1 MYIASL
7 TVHSLVHEWPRADN
21 DVIFDMVIHFIAI
34 FNVDACAPHVPQD
47 IVADSRE
54 MSPMD
59 DDTSLVRLL
68 DSVISELTVRARAE
82 LVKMKAILSL
92 IYEYVDGVECS
103 KYA

>member
-1 MYIASL
+1 MD
-7 TVHSLVHEWPRADN
+7 SLVHEWPRADN
-21 DVIFDMVIHFIAI
+21 DVIFDMVEHFIAI

-54 MSPMD
+54 MSPVD

-92 IYEYVDGVECS
+92 RRKSVRVMYEYVDGVECS

>member
-1 MYIASL
+1 M
-7 TVHSLVHEWPRADN
+7 HSLVHEWPRADN

-34 FNVDACAPHVPQD
+34 FNVDACASHVPED

-68 DSVISELTVRARAE
+68 DSVISELTVRAKSGACENEGNTFPDIRIRRRRR
-82 LVKMKAILSL
+82 VFKICMRDDIQ
-92 IYEYVDGVECS
+92 
-103 KYA
+103 